1 MKATRRQDLR
11 RIDTR
16 LQSVRTL
23 LAPAATVPADG
34 WIRTLR
40 EALGMTAEQLA
51 GRLSLSK
58 QGVHELERRE
68 REQKVTLSTL
78 RAAADALDADLVY
91 VIVPRQPIQRTLED
105 RARQLAAEQVARVAR
120 TMQLEDQAVTKDE
133 EEALIQDYARR
144 LLERPRELWR

>member
-1 MKATRRQDLR
+1 MQATRRQDLR

-16 LQSVRTL
+16 LQVLRTQ
-23 LAPAATVPADG
+23 LAPAAAAPADG

-40 EALGMTAEQLA
+40 VALGMTAEQLA
-51 GRLSLSK
+51 RRLSLSK

-78 RAAADALDADLVY
+78 RAAAEALDADLVY
-91 VIVPRQPIQRTLED
+91 AIVPRQPLQRTLED
-105 RARQLAAEQVARVAR
+105 RARELATEQVSRVSR
-120 TMQLEDQAVTKDE
+120 TMQLEDQAVDAAE
-133 EEALIQDYARR
+133 EEALIQDYVSR